1 MSITNTLTETEIIAL
16 TKKLEAKG
24 SKTVDYTTSQSYM
37 VFAYPKSYGAI
48 SSIID
53 QNGFN
58 VTDSFTQNT
67 ITIGTVE
74 YYVYCSN
81 KCSGSYTISYRYS

>member
-16 TKKLEAKG
+16 TKKLETKG

-58 VTDSFTQNT
+58 VTDSFTQRT

-81 KCSGSYTISYRYS
+81 KTTGTFTIKFNY

>member
-48 SSIID
+48 SSVVD
-53 QNGFN
+53 KNGFN
-58 VTDSFTQNT
+58 VTDSFTQST

-81 KCSGSYTISYRYS
+81 KTTGTFTIKFNY

>member
-16 TKKLEAKG
+16 TKKLETKG
-24 SKTVDYTTSQSYM
+24 TKTVDYTTSQSYM

-48 SSIID
+48 SSVID

-58 VTDSFTQNT
+58 VTDSFTQST

-81 KCSGSYTISYRYS
+81 KTTGTFKMKFNY